1 MYLIHMTHT
10 HISPGPSNVPE
21 ICVQFHLKLKFR
33 CCQNEKALFWM
44 PGRVPLTKRLEI
56 GVQKVHK
63 NVQNAHKSKKR
74 YKCGGSEGV
83 AHEFAHFRCKRPEIS
98 GLRRNLLKLA

>member
-1 MYLIHMTHT
+1 MYLIHMTHTHT

-33 CCQNEKALFWM
+33 CCQNENALFWM

-63 NVQNAHKSKKR
+63 MHTNPKKGINAVDLKVLRMNLHIFGANVLKFQDCA
-74 YKCGGSEGV
+74 
-83 AHEFAHFRCKRPEIS
+83 EIC
-98 GLRRNLLKLA
+98 